1 MGQLARDQVKMANE
15 AKFRSLIHST
25 FEALVMWYVV
35 QSCHGKELGPFCW
48 SMPASGITVFDAS
61 HQFAENTSRMWWFRW
76 DSENCS
82 GSDQRQTTKQWPWLF
97 FSARLASWSALE
109 LLLSPTT
116 ELVIVGCCI
125 KSIFHRTSQSNEEI
139 VHCCCLEEKMTLQN
153 DHFFFICS
161 QLMKHPLIELFHL
174 SNLFQM
180 PNVCRMVDG
189 EFFGSFTCSCMRI
202 SFHDAFN

>member
-1 MGQLARDQVKMANE
+1 MEKNWALSVDQCQLQALQFSMHLINLRRILLGCDGFAGIQKTVVDQ
-15 AKFRSLIHST
+15 
-25 FEALVMWYVV
+25 
-35 QSCHGKELGPFCW
+35 
-48 SMPASGITVFDAS
+48 
-61 HQFAENTSRMWWFRW
+61 TSDRPP
-76 DSENCS
+76 N
-82 GSDQRQTTKQWPWLF
+82 SDHDFF

-153 DHFFFICS
+153 DHFFLICS